1 MLQATG
7 PPRLDSGFADETPI
21 RRRTLRKL
29 LCKEISMST
38 PAELHATSFNPSA
51 LQPDAQRRQFLQAA
65 SALGLTALAG
75 PVMPQAGTGRAAPD
89 LVIRN
94 ARISTMDSAHPEATA
109 IAMKDG
115 LVFAV
120 GQDADI
126 VPLADARTQLVD
138 AQRRRVIPGLTDS
151 HTHVIRGGLNYN
163 MELRWDGV
171 RSLGSALQMLKEQ
184 ARNTPP
190 PQWVRVVGGWT
201 EHQFAE
207 KRLPT
212 LQEINA
218 AAPDTPVFVLNLY
231 NQAFLNRAALRAV
244 GYTRDTPQPPGA
256 IIERDGRGEPTG
268 LLLAEPN
275 AFVLY
280 NTLAKGPKLG
290 VEDQINSTLHF
301 MREENRLGVTSV
313 GDAGGGFQN
322 YPDDYQII
330 DTLAKEGRLTL
341 RIAYNLFP
349 QKAKAE
355 LDDFR
360 RWVQMGKPGDG
371 SDWYKLNGAGEML
384 AFSAADFEDFV
395 VPRPE
400 MPAQMEADLEGIV
413 RFLAGNGWPW
423 RMHATYDATV
433 SRALDVFERVH
444 RDLPVDKLGWFFD
457 HCETVSAPNLERIKR
472 LGGGVAVQNRMSMQ
486 GENFVRRY
494 GLKAAAETPP
504 VKRMLEMGLPVTLGT
519 DATRV
524 NSYNPW
530 QALYWLVSGRSI
542 GGTVLYPEERRLDR
556 LTALGLMTAQ
566 GAWFSR
572 DTGKKG
578 VLKPGAFGDVA
589 VLDRDYLSVPEDQIQ
604 DIVSVLTVVAGK
616 VVYGGGQYTTLAPPL
631 PPASPDWSPVRRFGG
646 YQARKPTQSAELRQR
661 YAAMCACSSGC
672 GVHGHDHARVANTA
686 IPASDPGA
694 FWGALGC
701 SCYV

>member
-1 MLQATG
+1 MSDHSKKD
-7 PPRLDSGFADETPI
+7 P
-21 RRRTLRKL
+21 L
-29 LCKEISMST
+29 L
-38 PAELHATSFNPSA
+38 AVDV
-51 LQPDAQRRQFLQAA
+51 PDAGRRHLLQAA
-65 SALGLTALAG
+65 SAMGLTVLAG
-75 PVMPQAGTGRAAPD
+75 PVASQSSKDRAAPD
-89 LVIRN
+89 TIVHN
-94 ARISTMDSAHPEATA
+94 ARITTMDPALPQADA
-109 IAMKDG
+109 IAIKDG
-115 LVFAV
+115 RVLRV
-120 GQDADI
+120 GAAREI
-126 VPLADARTQLVD
+126 LPLADSRTLVVD
-138 AQRRRVIPGLTDS
+138 ASQRRVIPGLTDS
-151 HTHVIRGGLNYN
+151 HTHVIRGGLSYN
-163 MELRWDGV
+163 LELRWDGV
-171 RSLGSALQMLKEQ
+171 RSLGAALQMLKDQ
-184 ARNTPP
+184 ARDTPP

-201 EHQFAE
+201 ETQFAE

-212 LQEINA
+212 LAEINA

-231 NQAFLNRAALRAV
+231 NQAFLNRAALRAA

-256 IIERDGRGEPTG
+256 IIERDARGEPTG

-275 AFVLY
+275 AFLLY
-280 NTLAKGPKLG
+280 NTLAKGPKLSP
-290 VEDQINSTLHF
+290 EDQVNSTLHF

-330 DTLAKEGRLTL
+330 DKLAKDGKLTL
-341 RIAYNLFP
+341 RFAYNLFP

-360 RWVQMGKPGDG
+360 RWVKMGRPGDG

-384 AFSAADFEDFV
+384 AFSAADFEDFLM
-395 VPRPE
+395 PRPDIPGE
-400 MPAQMEADLEGIV
+400 MNEDLEGIV

-423 RMHATYDATV
+423 RMHATYEQTI

-444 RDLPVDKLGWFFD
+444 RDIPIDKLGWFFD
-457 HCETVSAPNLERIKR
+457 HCETVSPANLERIKK
-472 LGGGVAVQNRMSMQ
+472 LGGGVAIQNRMSMQ
-486 GENFVRRY
+486 GENFIRRY
-494 GLKAAAETPP
+494 GLKAAGETPP

-556 LTALGLMTAQ
+556 QTALGLMTAQ

-578 VLKPGAFGDVA
+578 VLKPGAFGDLA
-589 VLDRDYLSVPEDQIQ
+589 ILDRDFFAVPEVEIQ
-604 DIVSVLTVVAGK
+604 DVTSVLTIVDGK
-616 VVYGGGQYTTLAPPL
+616 VVYGAGQYANLAPPL
-631 PPASPDWSPVRRFGG
+631 PPVSPSWSPVRKFGG
-646 YQARKPTQSAELRQR
+646 YQTRLADDTSERRYR
-661 YAAMCACSSGC
+661 YAAMCGCQSAC
-672 GVHGHDHARVANTA
+672 GVHGHGHDYAVTAA
-686 IPASDPGA
+686 IPAADGAA

-701 SCYV
+701 SCYI